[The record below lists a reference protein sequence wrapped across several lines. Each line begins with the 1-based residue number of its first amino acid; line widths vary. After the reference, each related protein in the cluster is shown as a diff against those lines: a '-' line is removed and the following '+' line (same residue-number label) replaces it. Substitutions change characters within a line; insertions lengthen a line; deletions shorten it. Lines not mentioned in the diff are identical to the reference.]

1 MADDARIRQ
10 FEKMA
15 QDDPNNELGHF
26 SLGKAYLE
34 AGRHAEAATSLK
46 RALDLNPTM
55 SKAYELIGTALDR
68 AGQRELAIE
77 MLTRGI
83 TVSDERG
90 DRKPREAIA
99 ALLREFGAPV
109 PEPKHAAASAGPSG
123 SPGMAGDSQSASP
136 DGFSCARCGRPS
148 GKLEKP
154 PFKGPLGQRIL
165 EQVCQPCWRE
175 WIGMG
180 TKVINEMGLQ
190 LANRAHQDTYDQYMI
205 EFLQLRT

>member
-1 MADDARIRQ
+1 MADDVRIRQ

-34 AGRHAEAATSLK
+34 AGRNTEAATSLK

-55 SKAYELIGTALDR
+55 SKAYELIGTALHR

-83 TVSDERG
+83 TVADERG

-109 PEPKHAAASAGPSG
+109 PEPKHVSAPQGRPG
-123 SPGMAGDSQSASP
+123 SSADAGHAQPPSP

-154 PFKGPLGQRIL
+154 PFKGPLGLRIH
-165 EQVCQPCWRE
+165 EQVCQVCWRE

-205 EFLQLRT
+205 EFLQLRV

>member
-1 MADDARIRQ
+1 
-10 FEKMA
+10 MA

-34 AGRHAEAATSLK
+34 AGRNTEAAASLK

-55 SKAYELIGTALDR
+55 SKAYELIGAALHR
-68 AGQRELAIE
+68 GGQRELAIE

-83 TVSDERG
+83 AVADERG

-109 PEPKHAAASAGPSG
+109 PEPKSMATPHGRAGSAGISGGAPS
-123 SPGMAGDSQSASP
+123 PSP

-148 GKLEKP
+148 GKLEKA
-154 PFKGPLGQRIL
+154 PFKGALGQQIH
-165 EQVCQPCWRE
+165 EQVCQTCWRE

-205 EFLQLRT
+205 EFLQLHT